1 MRTNPSDGGADV
13 VIGSNIPRDCETKD
27 SEEKKLRPVREESFP
42 ARLIFEK
49 NDFSYID
56 AIVDPDRKS
65 RCGPKGYLPGAMFM
79 ALLLMYLKDI
89 KTIIGLVRF
98 LRTNPEWLRT
108 LNLKKR
114 VSGTEVY
121 SVPHRTRFYRFAA
134 RIGKEKMIEIFSRMV
149 VDLMRAGVITGASV
163 SLDATLISGWFKDC
177 RIRKSEEHL
186 KRCRHEK
193 TKDRDASWGYDHHRD
208 IYIYGYK
215 VHVLLDSQTALPIML
230 TVTAAGYGENRTVG
244 WFVSMMLKL
253 GIHVKKFFADM
264 GYDGNVT
271 RLLIIERLKAIPF
284 IPLNPRSC
292 KGSTEKEKKARR
304 KLLCYRFYAKNFL
317 KRFWVDPDSKRFDR
331 EYDVRTLSE
340 QGFSVGKG
348 SLNLDTL
355 RHRGIEWATLHSMC
369 ICVAMLAVA
378 KTAIE
383 VGRPDLMRCVKCF
396 NG

>member
-1 MRTNPSDGGADV
+1 VRRHPSDGGADV
-13 VIGSNIPRDCETKD
+13 IGSTRPRDCEAKD

-42 ARLIFEK
+42 ARLVFER

-56 AIVDPDRKS
+56 TVVDPDRAHRS
-65 RCGPKGYLPGAMFM
+65 GPKGYPPSAMFM
-79 ALLLMYLKDI
+79 ALLLMYLKEI

-98 LRTNPEWLRT
+98 LRNDPEWLRI

-114 VSGTEVY
+114 VDGAEVY

-134 RIGKEKMIEIFSRMV
+134 RVGREKMIEIFSRMV
-149 VDLMRAGVITGASV
+149 VDLMRAGIIAGGSV

-208 IYIYGYK
+208 TYIYGYK
-215 VHVLLDSQTALPIML
+215 VHILLDSQTALPIML
-230 TVTAAGYGENRTVG
+230 TVTAAGYGENRTVA
-244 WFVSMMLKL
+244 WFVSMTLKL

-264 GYDGNVT
+264 GYDGNQT
-271 RLLIIERLKAIPF
+271 RLLIIEKLRAIPF
-284 IPLNPRSC
+284 IPLNPRNC
-292 KGSTEKEKKARR
+292 KGATEKERKARR
-304 KLLCYRFYAKNFL
+304 KLLCYRFYAKNFI

-331 EYDVRTLSE
+331 EYDVRTFSE
-340 QGFSVGKG
+340 QGFSVGKC

-369 ICVAMLAVA
+369 ICLTMLAVA
-378 KTAIE
+378 KTAVE
-383 VGRPDLMRCVKCF
+383 VGRPDLIRCVRCF
-396 NG
+396 SG

>member
-13 VIGSNIPRDCETKD
+13 IGSNRLRDCETKD
-27 SEEKKLRPVREESFP
+27 SREKKLRPVREESFP
-42 ARLIFEK
+42 ARLVFEK

-56 AIVDPDRKS
+56 AIVDPDRKR
-65 RCGPKGYLPGAMFM
+65 RCGPKGYLPSAMFM

-98 LRTNPEWLRT
+98 LRTNPEWLRI

-114 VSGTEVY
+114 VNGTEVY
-121 SVPHRTRFYRFAA
+121 SVPHRTRFYRFAS
-134 RIGKEKMIEIFSRMV
+134 RIGREKIVEIFARMV
-149 VDLMRAGVITGASV
+149 VEMMRAGIIKGGSV
-163 SLDATLISGWFKDC
+163 SLDATLIRAWFKDC

-215 VHVLLDSQTALPIML
+215 VHILLDSLTALPVML
-230 TVTAAGYGENRTVG
+230 TVTAAGYGENRTVP
-244 WFVSMMLKL
+244 WFISMTLIL

-264 GYDGNVT
+264 GYDGNQT
-271 RLLIIERLKAIPF
+271 RLLIIKRLRAIPF
-284 IPLNPRSC
+284 IPLNPRNC
-292 KGSTEKEKKARR
+292 KGATERERKARR
-304 KLLCYRFYAKNFL
+304 TLLCYRFYAKNFI

-331 EYDVRTLSE
+331 EYDVRTFSE

-348 SLNLDTL
+348 SLNLNTL

-369 ICVAMLAVA
+369 ICFAMLAVA
-378 KTAIE
+378 KTAME
-383 VGRPDLMRCVKCF
+383 VGRPDLMRCVRCF
-396 NG
+396 SG